1 MDDIDVDELNTEE
14 LKFACKWL
22 AELMFNIYY
31 A

>member
-14 LKFACKWL
+14 LEFACKWL
-22 AELMFNIYY
+22 AELMFKIYY